1 MKKAKSFVLLMIM
14 AFLLTGCVK
23 FNANIEIKK
32 NKSMDMTVI
41 YAVNSSLLSYMD
53 NDGGLLSD
61 DDKKELEDEGFTIEN
76 YSDDTFTGYKL
87 LKNVKNIDD
96 VSAANDINY
105 SISGLL
111 DDYNANDKKM
121 FKVEKGLF
129 KNTYYAN
136 IKFDASDS
144 NLDDNDSSSDKDFD
158 INDNNSSVALLE
170 NKVDNNFDDGYG
182 LPEMDFSNMAGL
194 AGNMDLSFKVD
205 LPYKAISNN
214 ASSVDNDSKTLTWNL
229 SATNA
234 SNIEFSF
241 YLYNWNTILALG
253 GIVMATI
260 ILVVLLALALSKK
273 SNVKQIEVKISN
285 N

>member
-1 MKKAKSFVLLMIM
+1 MKKAKSLVLLMIM
-14 AFLLTGCVK
+14 VFLLTGCVK
-23 FNANIEIKK
+23 FNTNIEIKK
-32 NKSMDMTVI
+32 NKSMDMAVI

-53 NDGGLLSD
+53 NDGGILSD

-76 YSDDTFTGYKL
+76 YSDETFTGYKL

-96 VSAANDINY
+96 VSAANDVNY

-111 DDYNANDKKM
+111 DDSNANDKKM
-121 FKVEKGLF
+121 FKVEKDLF

-144 NLDDNDSSSDKDFD
+144 NLDDNDSSFD
-158 INDNNSSVALLE
+158 DIDDNNSSVALLE
-170 NKVDNNFDDGYG
+170 NKIDNNFDDGYG

-194 AGNMDLSFKVD
+194 AGNMDLSFKVN

-229 SATNA
+229 SATNT

-253 GIVMATI
+253 GIVMATV

-273 SNVKQIEVKISN
+273 NNVKQIEVRISN

>member
-1 MKKAKSFVLLMIM
+1 MIM

-32 NKSMDMTVI
+32 NKSMDMAVV

-53 NDGGLLSD
+53 NEGKILSD

-76 YSDDTFTGYKL
+76 YSDETFTGYKL

-144 NLDDNDSSSDKDFD
+144 NLDDNDPSSDKDFD
-158 INDNNSSVALLE
+158 INDNNSNVALLE

-182 LPEMDFSNMAGL
+182 L
-194 AGNMDLSFKVD
+194 V
-205 LPYKAISNN
+205 
-214 ASSVDNDSKTLTWNL
+214 SV
-229 SATNA
+229 
-234 SNIEFSF
+234 E
-241 YLYNWNTILALG
+241 
-253 GIVMATI
+253 
-260 ILVVLLALALSKK
+260 
-273 SNVKQIEVKISN
+273 
-285 N
+285 

>member
-14 AFLLTGCVK
+14 AFLFTGCVK
-23 FNANIEIKK
+23 FNTNIEIKK
-32 NKSMDMTVI
+32 NKSMDMAVI

-53 NDGGLLSD
+53 NEGKILSD

-144 NLDDNDSSSDKDFD
+144 NLDDNDPSSDKDFD
-158 INDNNSSVALLE
+158 IN
-170 NKVDNNFDDGYG
+170 DNNFDDGYG

-214 ASSVDNDSKTLTWNL
+214 ASSVDNDAKTLTWNL

-241 YLYNWNTILALG
+241 YLYNWNTILVLG

-273 SNVKQIEVKISN
+273 SNVKQIEVKISKN
-285 N
+285 

>member
-1 MKKAKSFVLLMIM
+1 MSLKSPHF
-14 AFLLTGCVK
+14 G
-23 FNANIEIKK
+23 N
-32 NKSMDMTVI
+32 
-41 YAVNSSLLSYMD
+41 
-53 NDGGLLSD
+53 
-61 DDKKELEDEGFTIEN
+61 TI
-76 YSDDTFTGYKL
+76 
-87 LKNVKNIDD
+87 
-96 VSAANDINY
+96 
-105 SISGLL
+105 
-111 DDYNANDKKM
+111 
-121 FKVEKGLF
+121 
-129 KNTYYAN
+129 
-136 IKFDASDS
+136 
-144 NLDDNDSSSDKDFD
+144 
-158 INDNNSSVALLE
+158 
-170 NKVDNNFDDGYG
+170 YG

-214 ASSVDNDSKTLTWNL
+214 ASSVDNDAKTLTWNL

-241 YLYNWNTILALG
+241 YLYNWNTIIALG